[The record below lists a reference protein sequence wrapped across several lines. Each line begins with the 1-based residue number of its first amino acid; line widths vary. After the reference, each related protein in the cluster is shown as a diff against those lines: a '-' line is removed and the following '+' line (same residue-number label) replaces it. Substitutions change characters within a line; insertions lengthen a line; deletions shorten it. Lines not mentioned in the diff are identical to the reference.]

1 MTTARSK
8 EKKIRVLVVDD
19 SAVARDMLAHML
31 ASDPEIEIAGTAA
44 NGHEA
49 VESVTR
55 LHPDL
60 VTMDIH
66 MPTMDGLQ
74 ATEQIMAYTPT
85 PILVVSSSVYA
96 EGMGSAFEAL
106 SLGALEVV
114 RKPEL
119 ADRAGFESARRELVR
134 SAKILS
140 HVKVVTHLRGRRG
153 PSRRRQ
159 GRASGADAAA
169 PACRGPVSLVA
180 IGSSTGGPAA
190 LLSILGGLPTD
201 FPAPVLVT
209 QHIADGFVPGLVS
222 WLNDGCAID
231 VMAAADGTGIRP
243 GAAYFAA
250 TGSNMEVDGDVLFF
264 TPPGPGQL
272 YIPSADTLFASV
284 ARTRGADAAG
294 VLLTGMG
301 VDGAS
306 GLAAMRAAGAVTI
319 AQDEAT
325 SRVFGMPKA
334 AIDAGAADTV
344 LAVDEIA
351 AELVRLA
358 SAP

>member
-1 MTTARSK
+1 MTAAKGGR
-8 EKKIRVLVVDD
+8 KIRVLVVDD

-31 ASDPEIEIAGTAA
+31 SSDPEIEIAGTAA

-49 VESVTR
+49 VESVAR

-66 MPTMDGLQ
+66 MPTMDGLE

-85 PILVVSSSVYA
+85 PIMVVSSSVYA
-96 EGMGSAFEAL
+96 EGMGSAFDAL
-106 SLGALEVV
+106 TLGALEVV

-119 ADRAGFESARRELVR
+119 ADRAGFESARKELVR

-140 HVKVVTHLRGRRG
+140 RVKVVTHLRGRRG
-153 PSRRRQ
+153 TARQ
-159 GRASGADAAA
+159 RQDRSPGARPTA
-169 PACRGPVSLVA
+169 PARRGPITLVA

-190 LLSILGGLPTD
+190 LLSILGRLPAG

-209 QHIADGFVPGLVS
+209 QHIADGFVPGLVG
-222 WLNDGCAID
+222 WLDEGCALD
-231 VMAAADGTGIRP
+231 VIAAGDGTEIRP

-250 TGSNMEVDGDVLFF
+250 TGVNMELDGEVVRF
-264 TPPGPGQL
+264 TPPQTGQL
-272 YIPSADTLFASV
+272 YIPSADTLFSSV
-284 ARTRGADAAG
+284 ARARGAGAAG

-301 VDGAS
+301 ADGAA
-306 GLAAMRAAGAVTI
+306 GLAAMREAGAVTI
-319 AQDEAT
+319 AQDEET

-334 AIDAGAADTV
+334 AIEAGAADTV
-344 LAVDEIA
+344 LAVGEIA
-351 AELVRLA
+351 DELVRLA
-358 SAP
+358 TVS

>member
-1 MTTARSK
+1 MSPRKDSH
-8 EKKIRVLVVDD
+8 KIRVLVVDD
-19 SAVARDMLAHML
+19 SVVARDMLAYLL

-49 VESVTR
+49 VESVAR
-55 LHPDL
+55 LRPDL

-66 MPTMDGLQ
+66 MPAMDGLE

-85 PILVVSSSVYA
+85 PIMVVSSSVYG
-96 EGMGSAFEAL
+96 EGMGSAFDAL

-119 ADRAGFESARRELVR
+119 ADRAGFESSRKELVR

-140 HVKVVTHLRGRRG
+140 RVKVVTHLRGRR
-153 PSRRRQ
+153 
-159 GRASGADAAA
+159 AAA
-169 PACRGPVSLVA
+169 RHRHDPPRGTRATGQARRDPVSLVA

-190 LLSILGGLPTD
+190 LLSVLGRLPAG

-209 QHIADGFVPGLVS
+209 QHIADGFVSGLVS
-222 WLNDGCAID
+222 WLAEGCAID
-231 VMAAADGTGIRP
+231 VVAAEHGMLVRSGT
-243 GAAYFAA
+243 AYFAP
-250 TGSNMEVDGDVLFF
+250 TGSNMEVEADVVRF
-264 TPPGPGQL
+264 TPPRPGQL
-272 YIPSADTLFASV
+272 YIPSADTLLTSV
-284 ARTRGADAAG
+284 ARSRGANAAG

-301 VDGAS
+301 ADGAA
-306 GLAAMRAAGAVTI
+306 GLAVMREAGAATI

-334 AIDAGAADTV
+334 AIDAGAADTI
-344 LAVDEIA
+344 LAVDDIA
-351 AELVRLA
+351 DELVRLA
-358 SAP
+358 AST

>member
-1 MTTARSK
+1 MNATKGS
-8 EKKIRVLVVDD
+8 KKIRVLVVDD
-19 SAVARDMLAHML
+19 SVVARDVLAHLL

-49 VESVTR
+49 VESVAR

-66 MPTMDGLQ
+66 MPAMDGLE

-85 PILVVSSSVYA
+85 PIMVVSSSVYG
-96 EGMGSAFEAL
+96 EGMGSAFDAL

-119 ADRAGFESARRELVR
+119 ADRAGFESARKELVR

-140 HVKVVTHLRGRRG
+140 RVKVVTHLRGRRTAA
-153 PSRRRQ
+153 RRRPDHPRRN
-159 GRASGADAAA
+159 RAVD
-169 PACRGPVSLVA
+169 PARRGHISLVA

-190 LLSILGGLPTD
+190 LLSILGGLPAG

-222 WLNDGCAID
+222 WLAEGCAID
-231 VMAAADGTGIRP
+231 VVPAESGMPVRSGT
-243 GAAYFAA
+243 AYFAA
-250 TGSNMEVDGDVLFF
+250 TGSNMEVEGDVVRF
-264 TPPGPGQL
+264 TPRQPGQL
-272 YIPSADTLFASV
+272 YVPSADTLFASV
-284 ARTRGADAAG
+284 ARSRGANAAG

-301 VDGAS
+301 ADGAT
-306 GLAAMRAAGAVTI
+306 GLAVMREAGAVTI

-325 SRVFGMPKA
+325 SQVFGMPKA
-334 AIDAGAADTV
+334 AIDAGAADTI
-344 LAVDEIA
+344 LAVDDIA
-351 AELVRLA
+351 DELVRLA
-358 SAP
+358 AST